1 MSSALTKGCLTFD
14 ERPQTPP
21 EVRKYRRS
29 TNLEPGK
36 RFQHYG
42 LADDYNAMD
51 LTDKIYG
58 KTDKEVPTS
67 AGDLLSHPKPSEL
80 ERMAIMRAEMKYK
93 TNKREPLGRVPDRG
107 IILPKKFTEE
117 KEPFGEK
124 SQASSQPAKDLIF
137 PHALLNDGKDEEIY
151 KRSHG
156 SYGVSEQ
163 LKRGYVYPESID
175 PLTTRF
181 GRKGDMIALNGTSK
195 NITEVLQG
203 DLKDNRDSCV
213 NMKQVEDFRNMKD
226 ILGQSKNL
234 GQDSF
239 TRGDMVYGKANRGK
253 GFSAGEVIKGKYTE
267 DDNMPDMDLGKSI
280 TPGFRNISMENRMYG
295 CPSIR
300 NDIPCLPAHR
310 RSLADSQ
317 NYGDDV
323 PAQELINPPA
333 FSDLSIGPTIM
344 QERKSKEKLLEL
356 FGRIGYSFTAET
368 ADRLFQDA
376 SGGASTASINSF
388 RSVLNEYLITQDLY

>member
-67 AGDLLSHPKPSEL
+67 AHDLLSHPKPSEL
-80 ERMAIMRAEMKYK
+80 DRMTMIRAESKYK

-107 IILPKKFTEE
+107 IILPSKFTEE

-124 SQASSQPAKDLIF
+124 SKSSSEPAKDLIF
-137 PHALLNDGKDEEIY
+137 PNELLNDGKEEEIY

-163 LKRGYVYPESID
+163 LHRGYKWDIDPES
-175 PLTTRF
+175 TRF
-181 GRKGDMIALNGTSK
+181 GRKGDTIALNGVSK

-203 DLKDNRDSCV
+203 DLRDNRDSIV

-234 GQDSF
+234 GQNSF
-239 TRGDMVYGKANRGK
+239 SRGDMVYGKANKGK
-253 GFSAGEVIKGKYTE
+253 GIGAGEVIRGRYTD
-267 DDNMPDMDLGKSI
+267 DDNMPDQDLGKSI
-280 TPGFRNISMENRMYG
+280 TPGFRNVSMEDRMYG

-300 NDIPCLPAHR
+300 NDIPALPPHR

-323 PAQELINPPA
+323 PAQDLINPPA
-333 FSDLSIGPTIM
+333 FSDLAIGPTIM
-344 QERKSKEKLLEL
+344 QERKTKEKLLEL
-356 FGRIGYSFTAET
+356 FARIGYTFNADT
-368 ADRLFQDA
+368 ADRLFQEA
-376 SGGASTASINSF
+376 SGGASTATINSF
-388 RSVLNEYLITQDLY
+388 RTVLNEFLIDNELH

>member
-51 LTDKIYG
+51 LKDKIYG

-67 AGDLLSHPKPSEL
+67 AHDLLSHPKPSEL
-80 ERMAIMRAEMKYK
+80 DRMTMIRAESKYK

-107 IILPKKFTEE
+107 IILPSKFTEE

-124 SQASSQPAKDLIF
+124 SKSSSEPAKDLIF
-137 PHALLNDGKDEEIY
+137 PNELLNDGKEEEIY

-163 LKRGYVYPESID
+163 LHRGYKWDIDPES
-175 PLTTRF
+175 TRF
-181 GRKGDMIALNGTSK
+181 GRKGDTIALNGVSK

-203 DLKDNRDSCV
+203 DLRDNRDSIV

-234 GQDSF
+234 GQNSF
-239 TRGDMVYGKANRGK
+239 SRGDMVYGKANKGK
-253 GFSAGEVIKGKYTE
+253 GIGAGEVIRGKYTD
-267 DDNMPDMDLGKSI
+267 DDNMPDQDLGKSI
-280 TPGFRNISMENRMYG
+280 TPGFRNVSMEDRMYG

-300 NDIPCLPAHR
+300 NDIPALPPHR

-323 PAQELINPPA
+323 PAQDLINPPA
-333 FSDLSIGPTIM
+333 FSDLAIGPTIM
-344 QERKSKEKLLEL
+344 QERKTKEKLLEL
-356 FGRIGYSFTAET
+356 FARIGYTFNADT
-368 ADRLFQDA
+368 ADRLFQEA
-376 SGGASTASINSF
+376 SGGASTATINSF
-388 RSVLNEYLITQDLY
+388 RTVLNEFLIDNELH